1 MAHKVLNLDD
11 RLYHYLQAV
20 SPEEPDMLRQLREAT
35 AGLPEAG
42 MQITPE
48 QGRFMALLVR
58 LTGARNVLEIGVFTG
73 YSALAVLLALPDT
86 GRLVACDI
94 SEDWTAIARRYWELA
109 GVDARVDLCI
119 GPALAT
125 LDRLLAEGRAGQ
137 FDLAFIDAD
146 KTGYD
151 AYYEHCL
158 DLLRPGGMI
167 ILDNLLWGGKVA
179 DPACTDADT
188 VALRALNAKLR
199 DDSRVA
205 YSLLPV
211 ADGLGLAM
219 KL

>member
-73 YSALAVLLALPDT
+73 YSALAVLLAVPDT

-109 GVDARVDLCI
+109 GVDARVDLRI

-137 FDLAFIDAD
+137 FDMAFIDAD

-151 AYYEHCL
+151 AYYERCL
-158 DLLRPGGMI
+158 DLLRPGGLI

-179 DPACTDADT
+179 DPACLDDDT

>member
-1 MAHKVLNLDD
+1 MAHKVVNLDD
-11 RLYHYLQAV
+11 RLYHYLQAA
-20 SPEEPDMLRQLREAT
+20 SPEEPDVLKQLREAT
-35 AGLPEAG
+35 ARLPEAG

-48 QGRFMALLVR
+48 QGQFMALLVR

-73 YSALAVLLALPDT
+73 YSALAVLLALPGT
-86 GRLVACDI
+86 GRLVACDV
-94 SEDWTAIARRYWELA
+94 SETWTAIARRYWELA
-109 GVDARVDLCI
+109 SVSDRVDLRI
-119 GPALAT
+119 GPALTT
-125 LDRLLAEGRAGQ
+125 LDQLLAEGRAGQ

-151 AYYEHCL
+151 AYYERCL
-158 DLLRPGGMI
+158 SLLRPGGLI

-179 DPACTDADT
+179 DPGCADADT
-188 VALRALNAKLR
+188 VALRAMNAKLR

-205 YSLLPV
+205 YSLLPL